1 MGLAQSVLA
10 WFLGTSIEQSQVR
23 TKTAAQ
29 LRSRF
34 YILYNML
41 DHPAPHQIVVS
52 HLYLGLKLDGRLPLA
67 VTHTSVRLDLSGVQ
81 EPESIGARQSRGS
94 PSFSSLGQ
102 GRARSGKCIH
112 GSVVDSIRC
121 E

>member
-67 VTHTSVRLDLSGVQ
+67 VTSGWTFPASKSQKVS
-81 EPESIGARQSRGS
+81 EHGKAAAHLHFP
-94 PSFSSLGQ
+94 
-102 GRARSGKCIH
+102 RSAKAGH
-112 GSVVDSIRC
+112 AVANVYTAVWWTL
-121 E
+121 